1 MAHIKK
7 QKITYNDDGSIRSGS
22 ASIVE
27 TTYNPNCKGRCSH
40 SVRER
45 LGKVIWLDSSGR
57 SGIFLSSTRGLVFY
71 DVDSDTFDEVD
82 KADSRIK
89 DSSLFV
95 EPSVHTVFGDVYL
108 LLMFLKNTG
117 MLNVLKKSLK
127 KDKEYKRLL
136 VHVLHTILR
145 NSSKISCDDF
155 VEKSFLEYFID
166 DIPVY
171 SLKSDTEYFSKMGD
185 DKIRVEFFKQ
195 FVKQM
200 RKINPKFGKGCYV
213 DSTPLP
219 NDIQDN
225 PFNAL
230 CSHGVES
237 TYIQT
242 RLILVLDQVTGLPVW
257 YQIIPG
263 NVLDLSTIK
272 SVMTDVVETL
282 DIKITDL
289 VLDAGYVNKDL
300 IETFNLDT
308 KPYTD
313 ENGDLVDNTL
323 IARMPA
329 KKGYPHKQLY
339 QDTKKLY
346 LQAKYEIIR
355 EGHTYFGYRKEVT
368 IFDCREYAYVYIDK
382 DNALEGNRNYRK
394 DHFEEYQKL
403 TNEEKNWLSIKYGYF
418 VLVSNK
424 DLTPQQMLEEYY
436 GRTNIET
443 IFKTSKEYLNLLPQS
458 KWNTKTVLGKI
469 LNDIISTIIYLQL
482 QKHLPQLNVSIPKL
496 IGKTQSLM
504 CMKKQDGTIMVETPN
519 KSVRLFY
526 EDMGVKVPSSIDIQ
540 NFKNNILLL
549 EN

>member
-57 SGIFLSSTRGLVFY
+57 SGIFLSPTRGLVFY
-71 DVDSDTFDEVD
+71 DVDSNTFDEVD
-82 KADSRIK
+82 KADPRIK

-95 EPSVHTVFGDVYL
+95 KPLIHTVFGDVYL

-117 MLNVLKKSLK
+117 MLNVLKKSLEN
-127 KDKEYKRLL
+127 DKEYKRLL

-185 DKIRVEFFKQ
+185 DKVRVEFFKQ

-219 NDIQDN
+219 NDIHDN

-230 CSHGVES
+230 CSHGVGS
-237 TYIQT
+237 TSVQT

-282 DIKITDL
+282 DIQITNL

-313 ENGDLVDNTL
+313 ENGNLVDNTL

-339 QDTKKLY
+339 HDTKNLY
-346 LQAKYEIIR
+346 PQAKYEIIR
-355 EGHTYFGYRKEVT
+355 EGHTYFGYRKEIT
-368 IFDCREYAYVYIDK
+368 IFDCREYAYIYVDK

-394 DHFEEYQKL
+394 DHSEEYQKL
-403 TNEEKNWLSIKYGYF
+403 TNKEKNWLSVKYGYF

-424 DLTPQQMLEEYY
+424 DLAPQQMLDEYY

-443 IFKTSKEYLNLLPQS
+443 IFKTSKEYLNLLPLS

-469 LNDIISTIIYLQL
+469 LNDIISTIIFLQL
-482 QKHLPQLNVSIPKL
+482 QKHLSQLNVSIPKL

-504 CMKKQDGTIMVETPN
+504 CMKKQDGTIIIETPS
-519 KSVRLFY
+519 KAVRLFY
-526 EDMGVKVPSSIDIQ
+526 EDMGVKVPSSVDIQ